1 MGGVHLSGL
10 LRRSGGP
17 RASNHDLRVSPCPAP
32 PSPLMLGQVA
42 GEVKFEA
49 SCVLGSDRPAM
60 NGDCTYLL
68 GDPGKWFPYS
78 FFICNVG
85 VVTSP
90 PPPSDCCVHHRRSLH
105 RRSPL
110 EAADLEAQKVPGG
123 RGWGK
128 ALPDPA
134 LLLPSKSLSH
144 VAPGASRRRSEFHK
158 SQEKNYLARA
168 SPGRDQLLIGVGG
181 VLSLSGDSCHEGPTD
196 PALGPG
202 LGASQASPH

>member
-90 PPPSDCCVHHRRSLH
+90 PPHQVTAVYITGDPSTDGAHWRQQTWRLRRSL
-105 RRSPL
+105 
-110 EAADLEAQKVPGG
+110 
-123 RGWGK
+123 
-128 ALPDPA
+128 
-134 LLLPSKSLSH
+134 
-144 VAPGASRRRSEFHK
+144 
-158 SQEKNYLARA
+158 
-168 SPGRDQLLIGVGG
+168 VGG
-181 VLSLSGDSCHEGPTD
+181 GGGKPSQTLHYSYPPSPCLMWPQVPAEGGQNFTNPRKRTIWPEPVLAGTSC
-196 PALGPG
+196 
-202 LGASQASPH
+202 Q